1 MKIPVNLPVK
11 ILAIL
16 ATCDKEIIFTIMD
29 VNTQMKK
36 RFLREKD
43 LLERKAVKNKR
54 VWMTEEL
61 FCKLDELKHT
71 LKFKS
76 YEEVFSYLLTK

>member
-1 MKIPVNLPVK
+1 MK

-16 ATCDKEIIFTIMD
+16 ANWDKEIIFTIMD

-36 RFLREKD
+36 RFRRKKD
-43 LLERKAVKNKR
+43 LFERKAVKNKR

-61 FCKLDELKHT
+61 FCKLDELKYT

-76 YEEVFSYLLTK
+76 YEEVISYILTK

>member
-1 MKIPVNLPVK
+1 MKILA
-11 ILAIL
+11 AIL
-16 ATCDKEIIFTIMD
+16 ATCDKEDIFTITD

-36 RFLREKD
+36 RFRRKKD
-43 LLERKAVKNKR
+43 LFERKAVKNKR

-76 YEEVFSYLLTK
+76 YEEVISYLLTK